1 MQVPVVLTPAD
12 GAEVIAPT
20 LKVTDKETPNNGFRF
35 ELSKVASFPGRAT
48 KVKVAELG
56 EYSVEYDDLED
67 GEYFIRV
74 ATLETPTEYTDFS
87 EPIKVK
93 YTYSKVEVDVDN
105 AEYRNAYV
113 IDNIL
118 YAPVDKQFVVYNIA
132 GNVVASGVTTQTTIL
147 PVLTSG
153 VYVIAIDG
161 VSLKYMVK

>member
-1 MQVPVVLTPAD
+1 
-12 GAEVIAPT
+12 VI
-20 LKVTDKETPNNGFRF
+20 
-35 ELSKVASFPGRAT
+35 
-48 KVKVAELG
+48 
-56 EYSVEYDDLED
+56 
-67 GEYFIRV
+67 
-74 ATLETPTEYTDFS
+74 
-87 EPIKVK
+87 

-113 IDNIL
+113 IDNIR